1 MRDQKKK
8 KKGDGEPSF
17 GKMNWD
23 KYSHYAVQDFFI
35 FLICVICF
43 VEEKKKVTQNLKD
56 LTKVLGKNTTE
67 FFDWEI
73 KLLVYSSFIDNFFP
87 FKK

>member
-8 KKGDGEPSF
+8 KKGDGAPSF

-23 KYSHYAVQDFFI
+23 KYSHYAAQDFFI

-43 VEEKKKVTQNLKD
+43 VEGKKKGYSKSERFNWSTWKKYNW
-56 LTKVLGKNTTE
+56 
-67 FFDWEI
+67 FFWLRD
-73 KLLVYSSFIDNFFP
+73 KAASVF
-87 FKK
+87 